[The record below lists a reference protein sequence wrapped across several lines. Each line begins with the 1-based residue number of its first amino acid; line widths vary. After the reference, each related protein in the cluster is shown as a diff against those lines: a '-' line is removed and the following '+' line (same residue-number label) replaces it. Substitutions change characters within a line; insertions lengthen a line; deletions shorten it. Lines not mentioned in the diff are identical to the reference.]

1 MLRYPA
7 LPRSA
12 ILLFLISAI
21 VLSPAAS
28 AAGSTITTSGEF
40 VLFLPIILA
49 FIITLMLWKLL
60 LPTSLSSLQVAFEVD
75 DGLYEVHRLTKTRA
89 DSKDLLSLPRV
100 GLGVTAYLM
109 AMAGILIL
117 IAELLIIPSTF
128 HTASVVLMV
137 ILIALPVLYSPLE
150 TLAAQLSKKSS
161 VQEVGGSWL
170 MRFIKRFIL
179 LILLFMV
186 TLAILLYGWNTHPD
200 DRATWVVYAALVF
213 MSPTILAYGR
223 ILGASWNMLLV
234 NKWRSYKGQQTPV
247 NPDEPGRLARLNSLV
262 LVVFLVTMPIT
273 AMNGIFTVLYV
284 ALGDASPDTME
295 NILNYGGLLGWGI
308 TEGIHMQELIDRF
321 QWLKGLPFVLATFLT
336 MNIAIVGLAFIFEL
350 IRNLFIGGQTFSG
363 VGGVTL
369 ATPHE
374 IRAEKT
380 VQARLLY
387 FSFAGFS
394 GYTVLLLVLVCY
406 KEFSSLMPYAAELEG
421 QGFSE
426 SVILMA
432 TWSFIAVGQGV
443 FLVTWLLSMPR
454 LKVLRELEFDLSPE
468 ERRGEIIDSGAGDW
482 MKNLIHEAAR
492 REDIN
497 GLRLFQSE
505 SLAGDQAVVR
515 MEKTR
520 ARMIERAMRGLWP
533 QAMSESRSLLAQ
545 QGGEGLEARLILAIS
560 YIATRRL
567 DAAKQILYGIDEEER
582 DDDTEVLMMM
592 TEFLDPWRGEVDLD
606 LRKKHIKN
614 PTVVHLGLLM
624 KRLAVWEAGDSGKDT
639 EAEIMD
645 LRSRLSAI
653 AMLRLQRRGIEALE
667 LAIGAVK
674 DNHHHVG
681 ARIALA
687 LCLLDGIAMPEDRF
701 SALDLYRGLARD
713 AQADPRVHALGVI
726 IGEDASLNDL
736 ETALVLSSS
745 EMSGSG
751 KSKKKSESAKV
762 VGDSV
767 SDDLEWMDEAP
778 VNPVA
783 ALCSGGGGNDE
794 ALAANLLIIGHQ
806 AMDRGLPP
814 TLRRT
819 NREYL
824 IHYYILM
831 PLWAVLGIGLGFAI
845 DKITIGVAMGLLS
858 ILGHIMILRMQ
869 RSQEKNITHRD
880 QMAMVNL
887 AKRMR
892 RNKVNFDASALP
904 VGTHLL
910 LSGMLISVQGVT
922 YDIGLPGWMV
932 ENIPATKQKDFIEHM
947 AERRREYRTAKP
959 ARSRILEKKWWQK
972 RERMSDSEGALA
984 RLLGA
989 DVASA
994 ICPSEAKPSPAGSGG
1009 KGGGGGKGD
1018 LGSSG
1023 KGRRVVRRKG
1033 SGEGGKRRAVRRKRK

>member
-1 MLRYPA
+1 MLRNPA
-7 LPRSA
+7 SPISI
-12 ILLFLISAI
+12 ILLFLLSVI
-21 VLSPAAS
+21 VLVPTAS
-28 AAGSTITTSGEF
+28 ADGSTITTSTEY
-40 VLFLPIILA
+40 VLFLPIVLA
-49 FIITLMLWKLL
+49 LMITLMLWKLL

-89 DSKDLLSLPRV
+89 DSKALLKLPRV
-100 GLGVTAYLM
+100 GLGITAYLM

-128 HTASVVLMV
+128 HLASVVMMV
-137 ILIALPVLYSPLE
+137 ILIALPVMYSPLE

-161 VQEVGGSWL
+161 VQEIGGSWL

-186 TLAILLYGWNTHPD
+186 TLAILLYGWNAHPA

-234 NKWRSYKGQQTPV
+234 NKWRSYKGEQTPV
-247 NPDEPGRLARLNSLV
+247 NPDEPGRLARLNSMILV
-262 LVVFLVTMPIT
+262 AFLVTMPIT

-284 ALGDASPDTME
+284 ALGDASPATQE

-321 QWLKGLPFVLATFLT
+321 QWLKGLPVILATFLT

-406 KEFSSLMPYAAELEG
+406 KEFSSLMPYAGELESS
-421 QGFSE
+421 GFTE
-426 SVILMA
+426 PVILLA

-454 LKVLRELEFDLSPE
+454 LKVLRELDFDLSPE
-468 ERRGEIIDSGAGDW
+468 ERRGEVIDSGAGDW

-497 GLRLFQSE
+497 GLRLFQTE
-505 SLAGDQAVVR
+505 NLAGDQAVVR

-567 DAAKQILYGIDEEER
+567 DAAKQILYGIDEEEC
-582 DDDTEVLMMM
+582 DDDTEVLMMI
-592 TEFLDPWRGEVDLD
+592 TEFLDPWRGEVDVD
-606 LRKKHIKN
+606 LRKKHLKN

-624 KRLAVWEAGDSGKDT
+624 KRLAVWEADDSGKET
-639 EAEIMD
+639 EVEMMD
-645 LRSRLSAI
+645 VRSRMSAI
-653 AMLRLQRRGIEALE
+653 AMLRLQRRGMEALE

-674 DNHHHVG
+674 DNPNHVG
-681 ARIALA
+681 GRIALA
-687 LCLLDGIAMPEDRF
+687 LCLLDGIGMPEDRF
-701 SALDLYRGLARD
+701 SALDLYRGLAHD
-713 AQADPRVHALGVI
+713 AQADPRVQALGVI
-726 IGEDASLNDL
+726 IGEEASLKDM
-736 ETALVLSSS
+736 EAALVESSS
-745 EMSGSG
+745 QMSTVGD
-751 KSKKKSESAKV
+751 SKKKSAADKAA
-762 VGDSV
+762 DSTSEV
-767 SDDLEWMDEAP
+767 LEWMDEAP

-783 ALCSGGGGNDE
+783 ALCAGGGGNDE
-794 ALAANLLIIGHQ
+794 ALSANLLIIGHQ

-819 NREYL
+819 DREYI

-831 PLWAVLGIGLGFAI
+831 PLWAAMGIGLGFAI
-845 DKITIGVAMGLLS
+845 EKITIGVAVGVLL
-858 ILGHIMILRMQ
+858 ILGHILILRIQ
-869 RSQEKNITHRD
+869 RSQEKNITYRD

-892 RNKVNFDASALP
+892 RNKVNFNPSALP

-910 LSGMLISVQGVT
+910 LSGLLISVQGVT

-932 ENIPATKQKDFIEHM
+932 ENIPTTKQKDFNEHV

-959 ARSRILEKKWWQK
+959 ARNRILEKKWWKK

-984 RLLGA
+984 RLLGN

-994 ICPSEAKPSPAGSGG
+994 ICHSEVKPSPTSSGGSKGG
-1009 KGGGGGKGD
+1009 KGSSR
-1018 LGSSG
+1018 GSK
-1023 KGRRVVRRKG
+1023 KGRRAVKRKG
-1033 SGEGGKRRAVRRKRK
+1033 SGEGGKRRAVRRKRE

>member
-1 MLRYPA
+1 MLRNPA
-7 LPRSA
+7 SPISI
-12 ILLFLISAI
+12 ILLFLLSVI
-21 VLSPAAS
+21 VLVPTAS
-28 AAGSTITTSGEF
+28 ADGSTITTSTEY
-40 VLFLPIILA
+40 VLFLPIVLA
-49 FIITLMLWKLL
+49 LMITLMLWKLL

-89 DSKDLLSLPRV
+89 DSKALLKLPRV
-100 GLGVTAYLM
+100 GLGITAYLM

-128 HTASVVLMV
+128 HLASVVMMV
-137 ILIALPVLYSPLE
+137 ILIALPVMYSPLE

-161 VQEVGGSWL
+161 VQEIGGSWL

-186 TLAILLYGWNTHPD
+186 TLAILLYGWNAHPA

-234 NKWRSYKGQQTPV
+234 NKWRSYKGEQTPV
-247 NPDEPGRLARLNSLV
+247 NPDEPGRLARLNSMILV
-262 LVVFLVTMPIT
+262 AFLVTMPIT

-284 ALGDASPDTME
+284 ALGDASPATQE

-321 QWLKGLPFVLATFLT
+321 QWLKGLPVILATFLT

-406 KEFSSLMPYAAELEG
+406 KEFSSLMPYAGELESS
-421 QGFSE
+421 GFTE
-426 SVILMA
+426 PVILLA

-454 LKVLRELEFDLSPE
+454 LKVLRELDFDLSPE
-468 ERRGEIIDSGAGDW
+468 ERRGEVIDSGAGDW

-497 GLRLFQSE
+497 GLRLFQTE
-505 SLAGDQAVVR
+505 NLAGDQAVVR

-582 DDDTEVLMMM
+582 DDDTEVLMMI
-592 TEFLDPWRGEVDLD
+592 TEFLDPWRGEVDVD
-606 LRKKHIKN
+606 LRKKHLKN

-624 KRLAVWEAGDSGKDT
+624 KRLAVWEADDSGKET
-639 EAEIMD
+639 EVEMMD
-645 LRSRLSAI
+645 VRSRMSAI
-653 AMLRLQRRGIEALE
+653 AMLRLQRRGMEALE

-674 DNHHHVG
+674 DNPNHVG
-681 ARIALA
+681 GRIALA
-687 LCLLDGIAMPEDRF
+687 LCLLDGIGMPEDRF
-701 SALDLYRGLARD
+701 SALDLYRGLAHD
-713 AQADPRVHALGVI
+713 AQADPRVQALGVI
-726 IGEDASLNDL
+726 IGEEASLKDM
-736 ETALVLSSS
+736 EAALVESSS
-745 EMSGSG
+745 QMSTVGD
-751 KSKKKSESAKV
+751 SKKKSAADKAA
-762 VGDSV
+762 DSTSEV
-767 SDDLEWMDEAP
+767 LEWMDEAP

-783 ALCSGGGGNDE
+783 ALCAGGGGNDE
-794 ALAANLLIIGHQ
+794 ALSANLLIIGHQ

-819 NREYL
+819 DREYI

-831 PLWAVLGIGLGFAI
+831 PLWAAMGIGLGFAI
-845 DKITIGVAMGLLS
+845 EKITIGVAVGVLL
-858 ILGHIMILRMQ
+858 ILGHILILRIQ
-869 RSQEKNITHRD
+869 RSQEKNITYRD

-892 RNKVNFDASALP
+892 RNKVNFNPSALP

-910 LSGMLISVQGVT
+910 LSGLLISVQGVT

-932 ENIPATKQKDFIEHM
+932 ENIPTTKQKDFNEHV

-959 ARSRILEKKWWQK
+959 ARNRILEKKWWKK

-984 RLLGA
+984 RLLGN

-994 ICPSEAKPSPAGSGG
+994 ICHSEVKPSPTSSGGSKGG
-1009 KGGGGGKGD
+1009 KGSSR
-1018 LGSSG
+1018 GSK
-1023 KGRRVVRRKG
+1023 KGRRAVKRKG
-1033 SGEGGKRRAVRRKRK
+1033 SGEGGKRRAVRRKRE

>member
-1 MLRYPA
+1 MLRNPA
-7 LPRSA
+7 GSMPT
-12 ILLFLISAI
+12 ILLFLLSVI
-21 VLSPAAS
+21 VLAPTAS
-28 AAGSTITTSGEF
+28 AADSSITTSTEY
-40 VLFLPIILA
+40 VLFLPIVLA
-49 FIITLMLWKLL
+49 LIITLMLWKLL

-89 DSKDLLSLPRV
+89 DSKALLKLPRV
-100 GLGVTAYLM
+100 GLGITAYLM

-117 IAELLIIPSTF
+117 ITELLIIPSTF
-128 HTASVVLMV
+128 HAASVAMMV
-137 ILIALPVLYSPLE
+137 ILIALPVMYSPLE

-161 VQEVGGSWL
+161 MQEVGGSWL
-170 MRFIKRFIL
+170 MRFIKRFML
-179 LILLFMV
+179 MILLFMA
-186 TLAILLYGWNTHPD
+186 TLAILLYGWNAHPN

-234 NKWRSYKGQQTPV
+234 NKWRSYKGKQTPV
-247 NPDEPGRLARLNSLV
+247 NPDEPGRLARLNSMV

-284 ALGDASPDTME
+284 AFGDASPATQE

-308 TEGIHMQELIDRF
+308 TEGTNMQELIERF
-321 QWLKGLPFVLATFLT
+321 QWLKGLPVMLATFLT

-363 VGGVTL
+363 VGGVVL

-406 KEFSSLMPYAAELEG
+406 KEFSSLMPYAGELESS
-421 QGFSE
+421 GFTE
-426 SVILMA
+426 PVILLA

-454 LKVLRELEFDLSPE
+454 LKTLRELDFDLSPE
-468 ERRGEIIDSGAGDW
+468 ERRGEVIDSGAGDW

-497 GLRLFQSE
+497 GLRLFQTE

-533 QAMSESRSLLAQ
+533 QAMTESRSLLAQ

-582 DDDTEVLMMM
+582 DDDTEVLMMI
-592 TEFLDPWRGEVDLD
+592 TEFLDPWRGEVDVD
-606 LRKKHIKN
+606 LRKKHLKN
-614 PTVVHLGLLM
+614 PAVVHLGLLM
-624 KRLAVWEAGDSGKDT
+624 KRLAVWEADDSGKETD
-639 EAEIMD
+639 AEIMD
-645 LRSRLSAI
+645 VRSRISAI

-674 DNHHHVG
+674 DNPNHVG
-681 ARIALA
+681 GRIALA

-726 IGEDASLNDL
+726 IGEEASLKDM
-736 ETALVLSSS
+736 EAALVESSNQ
-745 EMSGSG
+745 MSIVGDG
-751 KSKKKSESAKV
+751 KKKSTANKAA
-762 VGDSV
+762 GDRTSEA
-767 SDDLEWMDEAP
+767 LEWMDEAP

-794 ALAANLLIIGHQ
+794 ALSANLLIIGHQ

-819 NREYL
+819 DREYL

-831 PLWAVLGIGLGFAI
+831 PLWAALGIGLGFAI
-845 DKITIGVAMGLLS
+845 EKITIGIAAGVLL
-858 ILGHIMILRMQ
+858 ILGHILIMRIQ
-869 RSQEKNITHRD
+869 RSQEKNITYRD

-892 RNKVNFDASALP
+892 RNKVNFNPSALP

-910 LSGMLISVQGVT
+910 LSGLLISVQGVT
-922 YDIGLPGWMV
+922 YDLGLPGWMV
-932 ENIPATKQKDFIEHM
+932 ENIPATRQKDFIEHV

-959 ARSRILEKKWWQK
+959 ARSRILERKWWKK

-984 RLLGA
+984 RLLGK
-989 DVASA
+989 DIASA
-994 ICPSEAKPSPAGSGG
+994 ICPSGAIPNSASSDGG
-1009 KGGGGGKGD
+1009 KGSK
-1018 LGSSG
+1018 GSSRG
-1023 KGRRVVRRKG
+1023 SKKGRRGVKRKG
-1033 SGEGGKRRAVRRKRK
+1033 SSEGGKRKAVRRKRK